1 MLGECE
7 NRASGLLSEENE
19 KYNTMLSDMDRI
31 TNAEHETNGRQISRL
46 TKQLLETVAKY
57 ADLKDE
63 TQNELGNTTLELITR
78 FAKK

>member
-1 MLGECE
+1 
-7 NRASGLLSEENE
+7 
-19 KYNTMLSDMDRI
+19 
-31 TNAEHETNGRQISRL
+31 
-46 TKQLLETVAKY
+46 LETVAKY